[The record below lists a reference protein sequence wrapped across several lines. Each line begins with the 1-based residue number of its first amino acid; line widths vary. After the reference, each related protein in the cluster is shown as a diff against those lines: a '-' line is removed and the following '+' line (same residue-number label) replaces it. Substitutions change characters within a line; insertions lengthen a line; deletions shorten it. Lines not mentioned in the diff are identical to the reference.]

1 MHGSKWCG
9 TIWLPVGRQFWT
21 IRMRAASLN
30 GKHPNACK
38 MKPPFYSNI
47 HIRSYFIRLL
57 LCCMNTVTWVVL
69 ELRRNNKA
77 NDFKI
82 DYFAVF
88 TVHQKTLLLAKFQRV
103 KISFS
108 CFISV
113 CMNARDIVL
122 IYILYLS
129 NLYSECPSFK
139 ALHEYLNL
147 IWFHLDHQLT
157 GEKIG
162 HFKS

>member
-1 MHGSKWCG
+1 M
-9 TIWLPVGRQFWT
+9 F
-21 IRMRAASLN
+21 
-30 GKHPNACK
+30 
-38 MKPPFYSNI
+38 
-47 HIRSYFIRLL
+47 
-57 LCCMNTVTWVVL
+57 TVRWVVL

-77 NDFKI
+77 NDLKI

-88 TVHQKTLLLAKFQRV
+88 TVHQKTLLHAKCQKV

-108 CFISV
+108 YFISV

-122 IYILYLS
+122 IYILYLM
-129 NLYSECPSFK
+129 NLYRDCLSFN

-147 IWFHLDHQLT
+147 ILVHLDQQLT